1 MNTKQNAEFELL
13 DALERIVHYYD
24 LSKTWSSLPSLTV
37 QAKSEHENTMFGA
50 ARTAI
55 KKFREQPVKQSQLAD
70 ASLEPVANIRTWH
83 KNGDQHAELW
93 NWDRGIESLPDG
105 EHDLYTRPQAP
116 ATPLHGEPLTDEE
129 IDDIWNYYCDEM
141 GDASINDSYEI
152 ARAIEAKLKEK
163 NT

>member
-1 MNTKQNAEFELL
+1 MNELHKAAEM
-13 DALERIVHYYD
+13 ALEA
-24 LSKTWSSLPSLTV
+24 LSEIEWSNNSQWQSDR
-37 QAKSEHENTMFGA
+37 AKVA
-50 ARTAI
+50 ITAL
-55 KKFREQPVKQSQLAD
+55 REALAEQPAQQ
-70 ASLEPVANIRTWH
+70 EPVANIRTWH

-116 ATPLHGEPLTDEE
+116 ATPLHGEPLTDED
-129 IDDIWNYYCDEM
+129 IDDIWNHYCDEM

>member
-50 ARTAI
+50 ARAAI

-70 ASLEPVANIRTWH
+70 ASLEPVAWH
-83 KNGDQHAELW
+83 HHGCEGECIACL
-93 NWDRGIESLPDG
+93 IEREVQSAFGNQGLNYLQR
-105 EHDLYTRPQAP
+105 HINT
-116 ATPLHGEPLTDEE
+116 TPKREWKGLTDAQ
-129 IDDIWNYYCDEM
+129 IGAVAADIW
-141 GDASINDSYEI
+141 GSVLIAPQSYQAF
-152 ARAIEAKLKEK
+152 ARAIEAAHGIKGDA
-163 NT
+163 

>member
-1 MNTKQNAEFELL
+1 MTDRALMQQAL
-13 DALERIVHYYD
+13 DALEAD
-24 LSKTWSSLPSLTV
+24 NSKLWPSE
-37 QAKSEHENTMFGA
+37 KRA
-50 ARTAI
+50 AAITAL
-55 KKFREQPVKQSQLAD
+55 RERLAQPEQ
-70 ASLEPVANIRTWH
+70 EPVANIRTWH

-116 ATPLHGEPLTDEE
+116 ATPLHGEPLTDED
-129 IDDIWNYYCDEM
+129 IDDIWNHYCDEM

>member
-1 MNTKQNAEFELL
+1 MNDKTRAAIQQ
-13 DALERIVHYYD
+13 ALEYLRDNQHYIADNERHAYVMEYNAFVERLEALAD
-24 LSKTWSSLPSLTV
+24 HVPDATK
-37 QAKSEHENTMFGA
+37 M
-50 ARTAI
+50 I
-55 KKFREQPVKQSQLAD
+55 EQPAQQ
-70 ASLEPVANIRTWH
+70 EPVANIRTWH

>member
-50 ARTAI
+50 ARAAI

-70 ASLEPVANIRTWH
+70 ASLEPVAWIR
-83 KNGDQHAELW
+83 KNGFRFDA
-93 NWDRGIESLPDG
+93 NIEPQDDSEIP
-105 EHDLYTRPQAP
+105 LYTRPPSA
-116 ATPLHGEPLTDEE
+116 
-129 IDDIWNYYCDEM
+129 
-141 GDASINDSYEI
+141 
-152 ARAIEAKLKEK
+152 
-163 NT
+163 